1 MSDKIS
7 PNIIE
12 ASALTTVPG
21 EGVNTVVPVAPEAG
35 NTPTQE
41 AVYNND
47 GELIE
52 VRDIQS

>member
-1 MSDKIS
+1 MSDKIN
-7 PNIIE
+7 PNIE

-21 EGVNTVVPVAPEAG
+21 EGVNTVVPIAPEAG
-35 NTPTQE
+35 NIPPQE
-41 AVYNND
+41 AVYNSD

>member
-1 MSDKIS
+1 MSDKIN
-7 PNIIE
+7 PNIE

-21 EGVNTVVPVAPEAG
+21 EGVNTVVPIAPEAG
-35 NTPTQE
+35 NIPPQE
-41 AVYNND
+41 SVYNSD